1 MKLLLP
7 SRKNYQPFRTMKI
20 YRIIVVCW
28 LIVST
33 AVAVKAQTTTYNES
47 NPVAPPVLLLRGSVV
62 QIGCDSVW
70 LMSPYRLGLYE
81 EARQLV
87 MSLNTTNVETL
98 ISNYEHKLSLYSYWN
113 DSLRRSYRILSR
125 RYDSTLARTSSELFL
140 MSSKLDHAN
149 EAILESRNH
158 LDDAIE
164 SVKKSRTEKWLWGL
178 GGILAGL
185 GIASLL

>member
-1 MKLLLP
+1 
-7 SRKNYQPFRTMKI
+7 MKI
-20 YRIIVVCW
+20 FKIIFLCW
-28 LIVST
+28 LFAGTSVY
-33 AVAVKAQTTTYNES
+33 AMAQTTTFSECD
-47 NPVAPPVLLLRGSVV
+47 PVSSPVLLLRGNVIN
-62 QIGCDSVW
+62 IGCDSVW
-70 LMSPYRLGLYE
+70 LISPYRLGLYE

-87 MSLNTTNVETL
+87 MSLNTANVETL

-113 DSLRRSYRILSR
+113 DSLRQSYRILSR
-125 RYDSTLARTSSELFL
+125 RYDSTLLRTSSELSL
-140 MSSKLDHAN
+140 MSTKLDHAN
-149 EAILESRNH
+149 DAIEESKKH